1 MRLCRL
7 FGFPLAKEIRM
18 VTDKQ
23 VRILMKKINQEKTL
37 LTAAAK
43 AGMCETT
50 ARKYCKSTNFS
61 MTTTPLTLT
70 TPPLI
75 IHSVS
80 QTKMLIVFLLF
91 FKKYL
96 VSSIKPAKSSHIRPK
111 T

>member
-1 MRLCRL
+1 
-7 FGFPLAKEIRM
+7 M

-50 ARKYCKSTNFS
+50 ARKYCKLTNFS

-70 TPPLI
+70 TPP
-75 IHSVS
+75 HNTQCFSNQNVDS
-80 QTKMLIVFLLF
+80 LF
-91 FKKYL
+91 AIF
-96 VSSIKPAKSSHIRPK
+96 
-111 T
+111 